1 MSLLSESNQIELEPE
16 PELDTGDI
24 LLFRGNQVVSRLLE
38 CLGRSKYS
46 HVGMVLKNPK
56 YIRPDLP
63 DGLYVLESS
72 SNNTPDA
79 EDHQFKIG
87 VQIHRLD
94 DILKEFS
101 KGSVYIRRVACQRDE
116 TFYQRLVEV
125 HEEVHNKPYNLNPA
139 DWIRAE
145 WNLIHPLEVNPVY
158 QKTDAFWCSALLCY
172 LYGRLE
178 CLETEMDWT
187 LIAPR
192 EFSSEEGTLL
202 RFRCPVSK
210 DTLYY

>member
-1 MSLLSESNQIELEPE
+1 MSDIRESDIR
-16 PELDTGDI
+16 ELDTGDI
-24 LLFRGNQVVSRLLE
+24 LLFRGNQLLSKLLE
-38 CLGRSKYS
+38 CFGNSRYS

-56 YIRPDLP
+56 SIHLDLE
-63 DGLYVLESS
+63 DGLYLLESS
-72 SNNTPDA
+72 SNDTPDV

-94 DILKEFS
+94 DVLREFS
-101 KGSVYIRRVACQRDE
+101 KNSIYVRYVNCKRDE
-116 TFYQRLVEV
+116 AFYQRLSDV
-125 HEEVHNKPYNLNPA
+125 HNEVHNKPYDLNPA

-145 WNLIHPLEVNPVY
+145 WNLLHPLDIHPMY
-158 QKTDAFWCSALLCY
+158 QKTNAFWCSALLCY
-172 LYGRLE
+172 IYGKLE
-178 CLETEMDWT
+178 CLESEMDWSI
-187 LIAPR
+187 IAPR